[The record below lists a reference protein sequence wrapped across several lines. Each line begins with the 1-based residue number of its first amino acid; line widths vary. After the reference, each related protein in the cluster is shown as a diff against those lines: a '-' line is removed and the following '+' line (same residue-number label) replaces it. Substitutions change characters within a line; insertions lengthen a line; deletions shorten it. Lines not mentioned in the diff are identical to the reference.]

1 MEGQKLKSLADGV
14 FKVLHQKDIWKL
26 TQISQPKG
34 EDYGRPDPENQ
45 FIKRCFL
52 GMTMAQCTCLQ

>member
-26 TQISQPKG
+26 TQISQPKRG
-34 EDYGRPDPENQ
+34 ELRQ
-45 FIKRCFL
+45 ARSLK
-52 GMTMAQCTCLQ
+52 AHS